1 MLLFTFYIINSFS
14 HYVKP
19 KIKIDFVI
27 YLCYIILIIKYI
39 RFTPDNI
46 NIVIGL
52 FFMLLVYIIN

>member
-1 MLLFTFYIINSFS
+1 MLLFMLNIINRFL
-14 HYVKP
+14 HYVKL
-19 KIKIDFVI
+19 KIKIDFII

-52 FFMLLVYIIN
+52 FLCY